1 MQKSMQLPMYSR
13 ENWRDLF
20 SVLFSLPELH
30 TWFSELAHYLF
41 ITSNGFYSRVFSSIT
56 VWKHQF
62 FGAQPSI
69 WFNSHIWRLSRV
81 PWTERRSNQSIL
93 KEVNPEY
100 SLEGLMLKLQYFGL
114 LMRRAD
120 CLEKLWC
127 WERLKT
133 GEGNSR
139 GWDGWMASLA
149 QWTSVWVSS
158 RRWWR
163 TGTSGMLQCIG

>member
-81 PWTERRSNQSIL
+81 PWTERRSNKSIL
-93 KEVNPEY
+93 NEVNPEY
-100 SLEGLMLKLQYFGL
+100 SLEGLMLKLQYFGHL
-114 LMRRAD
+114 MQRGDSLEKTLMLGKIEGKRRGRQRMRRLDSIAD
-120 CLEKLWC
+120 SKDMSLSKLGD
-127 WERLKT
+127 
-133 GEGNSR
+133 GEGQ
-139 GWDGWMASLA
+139 GSLVCC
-149 QWTSVWVSS
+149 SP
-158 RRWWR
+158 
-163 TGTSGMLQCIG
+163 